1 MYIDKTGKRINPYSN
16 IEVEG
21 VTYYGNILQFP
32 DILSTLGI
40 HEIEE
45 PVVPDE
51 YDQEFWYKQEVD
63 ESPYVIY
70 TKKSDDQ
77 IEEIK
82 RNRLQLQIDALE
94 RNSNLSVV
102 VVYFFLSHQLVS

>member
-1 MYIDKTGKRINPYSN
+1 MYIDKMGKRINPYSN

-21 VTYYGNILQFP
+21 VTYYGNILQFH

-70 TKKSDDQ
+70 TKKDDDQ
-77 IEEIK
+77 DDDDF
-82 RNRLQLQIDALE
+82 RSA
-94 RNSNLSVV
+94 
-102 VVYFFLSHQLVS
+102 